1 MSGLLF
7 FDILLRLGGIDDA
20 PSLYPPANVSELE
33 TLLKSIRGARYDDM
47 KRDCLIYYLLKQ
59 GCDGREVGYAR
70 EKVISPHYVALA
82 DAYWWLDSGL
92 NLDVCVSYH
101 ESAHQV

>member
-20 PSLYPPANVSELE
+20 PSLYPPASVYELE
-33 TLLKSIRGARYDDM
+33 HLLKAIRGASYDEM

-70 EKVISPHYVALA
+70 EKVISPQYIALA

-92 NLDVCVSYH
+92 NLNVSIFGF
-101 ESAHQV
+101 A

>member
-1 MSGLLF
+1 MF
-7 FDILLRLGGIDDA
+7 FVILLGLGGISDA
-20 PSLYPPANVSELE
+20 PSFYPPANVTELE
-33 TLLKSIRGARYDDM
+33 ALLREIRGARYDDM

-70 EKVISPHYVALA
+70 EKVISPHYIALA

-92 NLDVCVSYH
+92 NLDVRVHLLSY
-101 ESAHQV
+101 SL